1 MTERFSETMIDWEEI
16 LRTESVEEL
25 KKVKRWLFQEN
36 MRIENERKDLEQ
48 AQEKFLKERVKFRD
62 EMDTLNRRTV
72 LERKRLK
79 EENLFFDKKMAILQ
93 AGFQQLEADR
103 KAFERQKQS
112 YIHEERFRQES
123 VNSSVGGDIVDV
135 LFRSVNNPLALRK
148 RYRDLVKIYHPDN
161 LFGDEELAQMINK
174 EFLRRKKEEW

>member
-25 KKVKRWLFQEN
+25 KKVKLWLFQEN

-79 EENLFFDKKMAILQ
+79 EENLFLTKKWL
-93 AGFQQLEADR
+93 FCKR
-103 KAFERQKQS
+103 AF
-112 YIHEERFRQES
+112 
-123 VNSSVGGDIVDV
+123 NS
-135 LFRSVNNPLALRK
+135 
-148 RYRDLVKIYHPDN
+148 
-161 LFGDEELAQMINK
+161 
-174 EFLRRKKEEW
+174 

>member
-112 YIHEERFRQES
+112 HLREQQEKKEIY
-123 VNSSVGGDIVDV
+123 VENGDVAEV

-148 RYRDLVKIYHPDN
+148 RYRDLVKIFHPDN

-174 EFLRRKKEEW
+174 EFLRRRKEEW

>member
-1 MTERFSETMIDWEEI
+1 MIDWEEI
-16 LRTESVEEL
+16 LRTESVDEL

-36 MRIENERKDLEQ
+36 MRLTNERKDLEQ
-48 AQEKFLKERVKFRD
+48 AQDKFLKERVKFRD

-103 KAFERQKQS
+103 KAFERQKQNYVYEHQS
-112 YIHEERFRQES
+112 KRENYNEDAGEIAE
-123 VNSSVGGDIVDV
+123 I

-148 RYRDLVKIYHPDN
+148 RYRELVKIFHPDN

-174 EFLRRKKEEW
+174 EYLRRKKEEW

>member
-1 MTERFSETMIDWEEI
+1 MIDWEEI

-36 MRIENERKDLEQ
+36 MRIENEKKDLEQ

-103 KAFERQKQS
+103 KTFERQKQN
-112 YIHEERFRQES
+112 YIHEERGNRER
-123 VNSSVGGDIVDV
+123 VVPNGDIVEL

>member
-1 MTERFSETMIDWEEI
+1 MIDWEEI
-16 LRTESVEEL
+16 LRTESVDEL
-25 KKVKRWLFQEN
+25 KKVKLWLFQEN
-36 MRIENERKDLEQ
+36 MRLANERKDLEQ

-103 KAFERQKQS
+103 KTFERQKQN
-112 YIHEERFRQES
+112 YVHEQKAAQEMVS
-123 VNSSVGGDIVDV
+123 DNTDIVEV

-161 LFGDEELAQMINK
+161 LFGDEELAQMINR
-174 EFLRRKKEEW
+174 EFLRRKREEW

>member
-1 MTERFSETMIDWEEI
+1 MIDWEEI

-79 EENLFFDKKMAILQ
+79 DENLFFDKKMAILQ
-93 AGFQQLEADR
+93 AGFQQLEEDR
-103 KAFERQKQS
+103 KTFERQKQN
-112 YIHEERFRQES
+112 YVHEEKVRRECVIES
-123 VNSSVGGDIVDV
+123 GDIVEV

>member
-1 MTERFSETMIDWEEI
+1 MIDWEEI
-16 LRTESVEEL
+16 LRTESIDEL

-48 AQEKFLKERVKFRD
+48 AQDKFLKERVKFRD

-93 AGFQQLEADR
+93 AGFQQLEEDR
-103 KAFERQKQS
+103 KTFERQKQN
-112 YIHEERFRQES
+112 YVHEEKVRRECVIES
-123 VNSSVGGDIVDV
+123 GDIVEV